1 MMAITRLVLLTVLCD
16 CNTLRRCLLV
26 YLTHHHLRFTART
39 LIPHTKTYISNG
51 GELFCALKPID
62 FFCFSP
68 HSRWTT
74 LILSFQWSWM
84 EVFTRYGFHRV
95 YNSTLKMMACL
106 LASVQKD
113 RTPECCPGRF
123 DLCLQKKLLH
133 TFSHYHNQTLRSTQF
148 SCIF

>member
-1 MMAITRLVLLTVLCD
+1 MSTRLSDPSSPQIHCQDFNPTHEDLHIKRRGTFLC
-16 CNTLRRCLLV
+16 
-26 YLTHHHLRFTART
+26 
-39 LIPHTKTYISNG
+39 IKTYR
-51 GELFCALKPID
+51 

-106 LASVQKD
+106 LASVQKA
-113 RTPECCPGRF
+113 RTPESCPGRF
-123 DLCLQKKLLH
+123 DLCLQNK
-133 TFSHYHNQTLRSTQF
+133 FAAYIFTLSQSDSIVDTVQLYILVV
-148 SCIF
+148 SG

>member
-62 FFCFSP
+62 FFVFLP
-68 HSRWTT
+68 TAGGQPWFYHSSGVGWKCLPGMDST
-74 LILSFQWSWM
+74 
-84 EVFTRYGFHRV
+84 VFTIPPWKWWPDFWQVFRK
-95 YNSTLKMMACL
+95 T
-106 LASVQKD
+106 
-113 RTPECCPGRF
+113 GRPNLVLG
-123 DLCLQKKLLH
+123 DLIFVSKTNLLH
-133 TFSHYHNQTLRSTQF
+133 TFSHYHNQTLKSTRF